1 MTADTPPP
9 VPARTDDVLLSIP
22 RSMRLAA
29 AWSWRIL
36 IVTLALG
43 VLVALLAVGEVIW
56 VPVVLATL
64 LTVLL
69 NPVVDWMVRRLRLW
83 RGAASALAVVALVAL
98 VAGLLTVAG
107 NQIVKGFADLWGQA
121 GAGLDQL
128 VSYLADGPLG
138 LDQAQIDSYLGEIT
152 DQLQSNSSSLVT
164 GALSLT
170 STIGHVAAGTLIT
183 LFTLLFFLKDGPLVW
198 AWLVRLLPAGSR
210 AQAHEAGRRGVV
222 TLSAFT
228 RTQIL
233 VALIDA
239 VGIGLGAL
247 ILGIPLVVPLAVL
260 VFLASFIPFVG
271 AVATGAI
278 AVLVALVDQGLGTA
292 LVMLV
297 IVLAVQQIEGHV
309 LQPLLLGHAVSLHP
323 VAVLLSVTAG
333 SLSAGIVGALLA
345 VPIVATLNTV
355 VLYLHGRDKF
365 PDLGT
370 DAEGLASRMRV
381 LDGTADAPDGEP
393 GGEETATATAID
405 AR

>member
-1 MTADTPPP
+1 MLVTAATPPP
-9 VPARTDDVLLSIP
+9 TRTDEVAASIP
-22 RSMRLAA
+22 RSMRLVA

-36 IVTLALG
+36 LVALALAA
-43 VLVALLAVGEVIW
+43 VSALLAVGEVIW
-56 VPVVLATL
+56 VPVVVATL

-69 NPVVDWMVRRLRLW
+69 NPVVDVMVRRLKLW
-83 RGAASALAVVALVAL
+83 RGAASALAVVALLAL

-107 NQIVKGFADLWGQA
+107 NLIIKGFSDLWGQA

-138 LDQAQIDSYLGEIT
+138 LDQAQIDTYLTEIT
-152 DQLQSNSSSLVT
+152 DQLQSNSGSLVT

-170 STIGHVAAGTLIT
+170 STIGHLVAGTLIT
-183 LFTLLFFLKDGPLVW
+183 IFTLIFFLKDGPLIW
-198 AWLVRLLPAGSR
+198 AWLVRLLPAEARSR
-210 AQAHEAGRRGVV
+210 THEAGRRGAV

-239 VGIGLGAL
+239 TGIGLGAL
-247 ILGIPLVVPLAVL
+247 VLGIPLAIPLAVL

-278 AVLVALVDQGLGTA
+278 AVLVALVDQGVGTA
-292 LVMLV
+292 LIMLA

-323 VAVLLSVTAG
+323 VAVLLAVTAG
-333 SLSAGIVGALLA
+333 SLSSGIVGALLA
-345 VPIVATLNTV
+345 VPFVATLNTV

-365 PDLGT
+365 PDLGN
-370 DAEGLASRMRV
+370 DEEGLAALLRT
-381 LDGTADAPDGEP
+381 LDGPRAAAVGDQGPGTDGP
-393 GGEETATATAID
+393 GEQ
-405 AR
+405 ARP